1 MTIFFC
7 FVNNEQ
13 NIDERHIALLNSAFF
28 MVQPPQTPK
37 ARDSKV
43 LSPLEAYTKDLVLSR
58 LGTKEVTTSFVSKQ
72 FLRFPWSDVD
82 LDCGAL
88 ITKYL
93 LKACRKGRYKSVQA
107 VVSIISNLRKTKP
120 EILARVTDSILE
132 ELQYAMENPTFRDQ
146 QRSIV
151 YAKLL
156 GEMHAQALVSSTIII
171 DQLYD
176 FVNFNHE
183 IPQVL
188 REISINGQNLNNS
201 KLLNGP
207 MGVSGAINEDEEME
221 EDDFEEE
228 EQVVPQAPVSVSK
241 HSKYDPRVPSIVDPE
256 NSVFRVK
263 LICTLLDSS
272 IPCLITSGSFSKV
285 EKFMSAF
292 QRYLF
297 IKTNL
302 PADVEFS
309 VLDSLDIVDSKMKT
323 VKTDSKKKKS
333 LLRFKTWLESHNFV
347 IASEE
352 ADALTEERLRQRL
365 LLQAGIKGLGPE
377 TSGDLDES
385 VDDEYSF
392 QSHDNES
399 LGQNSIESFGD
410 ESEDSENHV
419 SEEDASDQEEGD
431 VVDSDEE
438 NDDDTLNDAEETEE
452 ENMRKLEDEAFE
464 RELRKLT
471 MDALEKGKTTA
482 RTMTTAKVSESMP
495 SGSQFVHKITS
506 DTKEVHGSDSIFAL
520 GGEAGM
526 AFKLI
531 KRGNKGKV
539 ESKDLIVPSDTNLA
553 KIASKHDDEAAKERD
568 ILKARV
574 LQYEA
579 ESANQ
584 AFQGDVYMDQER
596 LPQVRNRQGL
606 TMEDIDRNFGSSN
619 RIRQK
624 DQGGGRG
631 SRTRTLWRS

>member
-1 MTIFFC
+1 
-7 FVNNEQ
+7 
-13 NIDERHIALLNSAFF
+13 

-37 ARDSKV
+37 VRDSKV
-43 LSPLEAYTKDLVLSR
+43 LSPLEAYIKDLLLFR

-72 FLRFPWSDVD
+72 LLRFPWSDVD

-93 LKACRKGRYKSVQA
+93 LKACRKGRYKSIQS
-107 VVSIISNLRKTKP
+107 VVSIIANLRKTKP

-132 ELQYAMENPTFRDQ
+132 ELQYAMENPNFRDQ

-156 GEMHAQALVSSTIII
+156 GEMHAQALVSSTTII

-176 FVNFNHE
+176 FVNFNHD

-188 REISINGQNLNNS
+188 REISINEQNLNNS

-221 EDDFEEE
+221 EDDFEDE
-228 EQVVPQAPVSVSK
+228 EQVSPQAPVSVSK

-256 NSVFRVK
+256 NSFFRVK

-285 EKFMSAF
+285 EKFMAAF

-297 IKTNL
+297 IKSNL

-309 VLDSLDIVDSKMKT
+309 VLDSFDIVDSKMKT
-323 VKTDSKKKKS
+323 VKTDGKKKKS

-347 IASEE
+347 VASEE
-352 ADALTEERLRQRL
+352 ADAMTEERLKQRL

-377 TSGDLDES
+377 TSGDIDES

-399 LGQNSIESFGD
+399 LGQNSIGSFGD
-410 ESEDSENHV
+410 ESEDSEDPV

-438 NDDDTLNDAEETEE
+438 DDDTLNEAEETEE
-452 ENMRKLEDEAFE
+452 EYTRKLEDEAFE

-471 MDALEKGKTTA
+471 MDALEKGKTAA

-495 SGSQFVHKITS
+495 SGSQFLHKKTS
-506 DTKEVHGSDSIFAL
+506 DTKEVYGSDSIFAL

-539 ESKDLIVPSDTNLA
+539 ESKEIIVPSDTNLA
-553 KIASKHDDEAAKERD
+553 KIATKQDDEAAKERD

-579 ESANQ
+579 ESANH

-619 RIRQK
+619 TFRRR